1 MKRQALLGK
10 IEIRVYSGIQ
20 DEGVD
25 YMKALINEINVIK
38 EQIVS
43 HYAPSKIIV
52 FGSQAKGTATKK
64 SDIDLCIVK
73 DTDNKRELL
82 TDIYLNIE
90 SSKPFDLL
98 LYTEAEWN
106 QCVNDTTSF
115 AYLINKKGA
124 VIYG

>member
-1 MKRQALLGK
+1 
-10 IEIRVYSGIQ
+10 
-20 DEGVD
+20 
-25 YMKALINEINVIK
+25 MKALIKEINLIK

-43 HYAPSKIIV
+43 HYSPSKIIV

-115 AYLINKKGA
+115 AYLINKKGT

>member
-1 MKRQALLGK
+1 MNALT
-10 IEIRVYSGIQ
+10 
-20 DEGVD
+20 
-25 YMKALINEINVIK
+25 NEINLIK

-43 HYAPSKIIV
+43 LYNPSKIIL
-52 FGSQAKGTATKK
+52 FGSQAKGTATIK
-64 SDIDLCIVK
+64 SDIDLCVVK
-73 DTDNKRELL
+73 DTENKRELL
-82 TDIYLNIE
+82 ADMYLNIE

-115 AYLINKKGA
+115 AYLIDKKGT

>member
-1 MKRQALLGK
+1 MNALT
-10 IEIRVYSGIQ
+10 
-20 DEGVD
+20 
-25 YMKALINEINVIK
+25 NEINLIK

-43 HYAPSKIIV
+43 LYNPSKIIL
-52 FGSQAKGTATKK
+52 FGSQAKGTATIK
-64 SDIDLCIVK
+64 SDIDLCVVK
-73 DTDNKRELL
+73 DTENKQELL
-82 TDIYLNIE
+82 ADMYLNIE

-115 AYLINKKGA
+115 AYLIDKKGI

>member
-1 MKRQALLGK
+1 MDALT
-10 IEIRVYSGIQ
+10 
-20 DEGVD
+20 
-25 YMKALINEINVIK
+25 NEINLIK

-43 HYAPSKIIV
+43 LYNPSKIIL
-52 FGSQAKGTATKK
+52 FGSQAKGTATIK
-64 SDIDLCIVK
+64 SDIDLCVVK
-73 DTDNKRELL
+73 DTENKRELL
-82 TDIYLNIE
+82 ADMYLNIE

-115 AYLINKKGA
+115 AYLIDKKGT

>member
-1 MKRQALLGK
+1 MGQTITLN
-10 IEIRVYSGIQ
+10 
-20 DEGVD
+20 
-25 YMKALINEINVIK
+25 LIPNEINLIK

-43 HYAPSKIIV
+43 HYAPSKIIL
-52 FGSQAKGTATKK
+52 FGSQTKGTATKK
-64 SDIDLCIVK
+64 SDIDLCVVM

-98 LYTEAEWN
+98 LYTEDEWN
-106 QCVNDTTSF
+106 RCVNDTTSF
-115 AYLINKKGA
+115 AYLIYKKGT

>member
-1 MKRQALLGK
+1 MNVLK
-10 IEIRVYSGIQ
+10 
-20 DEGVD
+20 
-25 YMKALINEINVIK
+25 NEINLIK

-43 HYAPSKIIV
+43 RYAPSKIIL
-52 FGSQAKGTATKK
+52 FGSQAKGVATRK

-73 DTDNKRELL
+73 DTENKRELL
-82 TDIYLNIE
+82 IDMYLSIE

-98 LYTEAEWN
+98 LYTESEWN